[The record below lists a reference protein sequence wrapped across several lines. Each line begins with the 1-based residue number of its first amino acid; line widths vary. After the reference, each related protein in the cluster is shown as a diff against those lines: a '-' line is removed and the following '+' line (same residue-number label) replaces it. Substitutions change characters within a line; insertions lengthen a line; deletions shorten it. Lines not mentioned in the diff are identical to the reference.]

1 MHRANSIRWAK
12 LWTALAASG
21 DSAPAYQRLVRAY
34 AEPHRTYHT
43 LRHIGAC
50 LEELDA
56 VRLLAERPAAVEAAI
71 WYHDAVYDPSA
82 AANESESAAFAM
94 ADLAAAGVTPDTITQ
109 IESLI
114 LATHTHAPEPHTDA
128 ALVVDIDLAIFG
140 QAPGNFDAYE
150 RAIRDEF
157 FWVEPEVYREKRS
170 EILGHFLARPFVYS
184 SDFFRLRYEQAAR
197 DNLSRSLRKLAD
209 LPS

>member
-1 MHRANSIRWAK
+1 MHRANSIRWSK

-21 DSAPAYQRLVRAY
+21 DSDPAYQRLVRAY

-43 LRHIGAC
+43 LRHVGAC

-71 WYHDAVYDPSA
+71 WYHDVVYDPSA
-82 AANESESAAFAM
+82 TANESESAALAM
-94 ADLAAAGVTPDTITQ
+94 AELAAAGVDPDTIAHIQ
-109 IESLI
+109 ALI
-114 LATHTHAPEPHTDA
+114 LATHTHAPDPHTDA
-128 ALVVDIDLAIFG
+128 ALVVDIDLSIFG
-140 QAPGNFDAYE
+140 QAPDEFDAYE

-170 EILGHFLARPFVYS
+170 EILEHFLARPFVYS
-184 SDFFRLRYEQAAR
+184 TDFFRLRYEQAAR
-197 DNLSRSLRKLAD
+197 LNLSRSLRKLAD